1 MGAEVALIT
10 MEKIASGVVNMTSV
24 QARAI
29 RRKYRLVVR
38 DEFAD
43 KN

>member
-1 MGAEVALIT
+1 MGAAVALIII
-10 MEKIASGVVNMTSV
+10 ENIAKGEVHMTSV

-29 RRKYRLVVR
+29 RRKYRLAAR
-38 DEFAD
+38 DELLD